1 MTGIRVRLL
10 ALGASVL
17 VAGGLAA
24 GVFSPEAAALP
35 GQCMNTPYGGFC
47 DSYGWADGSFSH
59 CEGAFGFSNCYQ
71 ACHDPVANRAVPTD
85 LDPRTPC

>member
-17 VAGGLAA
+17 VSGGLAA

-35 GQCMNTPYGGFC
+35 GQCMNTPWGG
-47 DSYGWADGSFSH
+47 
-59 CEGAFGFSNCYQ
+59 
-71 ACHDPVANRAVPTD
+71 
-85 LDPRTPC
+85 L